1 MQLEEDEEEI
11 VEIWRVEK
19 QPEPVKEVVPE
30 YPEVARKA
38 GIEGHV
44 TVYVLIDR
52 NGRVEQVGKVLGPEV
67 FHEAARAAAAQWEFT
82 PAIQNDKPVRVW
94 VSLPFKFQL
103 N

>member
-1 MQLEEDEEEI
+1 MEEEEEEI
-11 VEIWRVEK
+11 VELWRVEK
-19 QPEPVKEVVPE
+19 QPEPVKEVVPV

-44 TVYVLIDR
+44 TVFVLVGK
-52 NGRVEQVGKVLGPEV
+52 NGKVEAVGKVVGPEV
-67 FHEAARAAAAQWEFT
+67 FHEAAKAAAAGWEFS